1 MILNPGHKSIHVD
14 QHLAVKA
21 LDLFDK
27 LLSIIE
33 DDSFRSLRA
42 IVGELSQKAE
52 AAVER
57 YRQELSRSGRDI
69 FEVLN
74 VDSTGDAQPE
84 LDFLPSNNV
93 FDGLD
98 GPFSSLDTEVDFDA
112 LNFDPTG
119 AGNMEILDNGMADL
133 ISFMR

>member
-1 MILNPGHKSIHVD
+1 MTLNPGHKFIHVD

-21 LDLFDK
+21 LDLYDK
-27 LLSIIE
+27 LLSVI
-33 DDSFRSLRA
+33 DDASFRSLRA

-52 AAVER
+52 AAVES

-69 FEVLN
+69 FEVFN
-74 VDSTGDAQPE
+74 VDDSGAAQPE
-84 LDFLPSNNV
+84 LDFLPSNTV

-112 LNFDPTG
+112 LHFDPTG
-119 AGNMEILDNGMADL
+119 AGNMEILDNGMVDL